1 MKVGSPELFVQVELH
16 PPPVHLQLPCP
27 LLLLLAP
34 NCWRHQPPMDDAL
47 IVFDQMG
54 IKVYIFFFYPL
65 LILLTHLYN
74 CDLHIY

>member
-1 MKVGSPELFVQVELH
+1 
-16 PPPVHLQLPCP
+16 
-27 LLLLLAP
+27 
-34 NCWRHQPPMDDAL
+34 MDDAL

-54 IKVYIFFFYPL
+54 IKVYIVFFYPL

>member
-1 MKVGSPELFVQVELH
+1 MVGSPELFVQVELH

-34 NCWRHQPPMDDAL
+34 NCWRHQPPMDGAL
-47 IVFDQMG
+47 IVFDHMG
-54 IKVYIFFFYPL
+54 IKVYIVFFYPL